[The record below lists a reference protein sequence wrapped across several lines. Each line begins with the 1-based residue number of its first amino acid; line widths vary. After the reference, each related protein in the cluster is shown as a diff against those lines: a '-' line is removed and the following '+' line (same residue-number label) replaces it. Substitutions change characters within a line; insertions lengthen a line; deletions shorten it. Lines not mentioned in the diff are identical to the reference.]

1 METEIQARKK
11 PSYIYET
18 EFILLHLLPLAM
30 IWTGATLFDWLVC
43 ITLYWV
49 RMFFVTGGYHR
60 YFSHRT
66 YSTSRAFQFFL
77 AFAAQTSV
85 QKGALWWAAHHR
97 HHHKHSDTPEDP
109 HSMKLYG
116 FWYSHIGWIL
126 GPDYKETEF
135 KAIKDFAKFPEL
147 VWLNRFYIIP
157 PIVLGTSVFLL
168 GGYVNGGSMATMLT
182 HGWSTLVVGFG
193 LSTVILW
200 HGTFSINSI
209 MHKFGKPRY
218 DTGDESKNSLWL
230 ALLTL
235 GEGWHNNHH
244 YYKFATRQGFYWWE
258 IDLTYYIIKMLSWV
272 GLVWDVRE
280 VPPHIKK
287 SRNKEEA
294 RELLAKGIS

>member
-1 METEIQARKK
+1 MDNADRV
-11 PSYIYET
+11 
-18 EFILLHLLPLAM
+18 LATQDTLAER
-30 IWTGATLFDWLVC
+30 IATLAGVLCPFLGLVAAIVCLWGWAFTWLELALLLVMYMATGLGITMGFHRLFAHRSFD
-43 ITLYWV
+43 TV
-49 RMFFVTGGYHR
+49 RPIR
-60 YFSHRT
+60 
-66 YSTSRAFQFFL
+66 FL
-77 AFAAQTSV
+77 LAVLGSMSV
-85 QKGALWWAAHHR
+85 QGPVLRWVAIHRSHHN
-97 HHHKHSDTPEDP
+97 HSDTPEDP

-116 FWYSHIGWIL
+116 FWYSHVGWIL
-126 GPDYKETEF
+126 GPDYKKTEF

-168 GGYVNGGSMATMLT
+168 GGYVNGGSMATLLT

-244 YYKFATRQGFYWWE
+244 YYPGAVRQGFYWWE
-258 IDLTYYIIKMLSWV
+258 IDLTYYALWLMARCRII
-272 GLVWDVRE
+272 WDLNR
-280 VPPHIKK
+280 VPVKIRDSHHI
-287 SRNKEEA
+287 S
-294 RELLAKGIS
+294 